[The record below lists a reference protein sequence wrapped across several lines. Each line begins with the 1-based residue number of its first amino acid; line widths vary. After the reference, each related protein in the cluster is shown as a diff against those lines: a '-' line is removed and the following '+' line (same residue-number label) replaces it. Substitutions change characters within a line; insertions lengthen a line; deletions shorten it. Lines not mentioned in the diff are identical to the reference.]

1 MKKKKYLIIA
11 AHPDDETL
19 GCGATIYNLRKEKKN
34 VRVIFLGEGSTCRFK
49 SDTKKKILD
58 KVIEQRKKYSIN
70 ALKILKAETQVCNET
85 KHTLD
90 AVKELIGSNGVNDDV
105 FYDKLKKIENYL
117 RDN

>member
-49 SDTKKKILD
+49 SGTKKKILD

-70 ALKILKAETQVCNET
+70 ALKILKIKDYFYYNLPCGKFDQVPILKIGKIIE
-85 KHTLD
+85 
-90 AVKELIGSNGVNDDV
+90 KEISKFNFNR
-105 FYDKLKKIENYL
+105 I
-117 RDN
+117 